1 MTAKAGRLGKRSASP
16 GWLTALPCMLTLV
29 GPGIVMVVLLVEAK
43 SVLPVALLVVLL
55 IVNAML
61 AGGFTVIGNRLSR
74 QCFCDTHAED
84 EEWHPCMLTPDDE
97 GGKA

>member
-1 MTAKAGRLGKRSASP
+1 
-16 GWLTALPCMLTLV
+16 MLTLV

>member
-1 MTAKAGRLGKRSASP
+1 
-16 GWLTALPCMLTLV
+16 
-29 GPGIVMVVLLVEAK
+29 MVVLPVEAK

-84 EEWHPCMLTPDDE
+84 KEWHPFMLTPDDE
-97 GGKA
+97 RGKA